1 MARLHIKFTDVDGE
15 ERLVNVDSPEFT
27 VGRHS
32 SSDLPI
38 VDSRLSRDHVLIER
52 RGDAY
57 FVSDRGSSNGT
68 KLNGVPLLEP
78 TEIKNGDKA
87 DLGGV
92 VLNFEIEEESKAE
105 AAPHPAVPSVES
117 QTPAAHQGEG
127 VSGGNFPIGILLVAP
142 LLGFLVLGIALG
154 AVYMLRG
161 KTSSEIANKAE
172 DPPYGTDDDPIG
184 HRPNSSRTPTPSTPD
199 GNSVVPTPVPT
210 GTQSTPVG
218 PTADNKV
225 EQNAAAFLRRIAQND
240 SRAFV
245 TSEQAKLV
253 DAKIK
258 QVSGSPALAEN
269 IRAAKRGAVEIRNLA
284 TAKNIKPQ
292 LLAGAALAKL
302 GGTRGDVVQTAR
314 SMADTLEKLNTQ
326 IGSELAD
333 DAVLLVA
340 AYDQGESGDFMK
352 LRNMLQ
358 DLATKSPESSR
369 AIRSIWF
376 LHKNGK
382 ITDAEFDMALR
393 FLAIGTIS
401 QNPSDFGVNAEALTL

>member
-1 MARLHIKFTDVDGE
+1 M
-15 ERLVNVDSPEFT
+15 
-27 VGRHS
+27 
-32 SSDLPI
+32 
-38 VDSRLSRDHVLIER
+38 
-52 RGDAY
+52 
-57 FVSDRGSSNGT
+57 
-68 KLNGVPLLEP
+68 
-78 TEIKNGDKA
+78 
-87 DLGGV
+87 
-92 VLNFEIEEESKAE
+92 
-105 AAPHPAVPSVES
+105 
-117 QTPAAHQGEG
+117 
-127 VSGGNFPIGILLVAP
+127 
-142 LLGFLVLGIALG
+142 
-154 AVYMLRG
+154 
-161 KTSSEIANKAE
+161 
-172 DPPYGTDDDPIG
+172 
-184 HRPNSSRTPTPSTPD
+184 
-199 GNSVVPTPVPT
+199 
-210 GTQSTPVG
+210 
-218 PTADNKV
+218 
-225 EQNAAAFLRRIAQND
+225 
-240 SRAFV
+240 
-245 TSEQAKLV
+245 
-253 DAKIK
+253 
-258 QVSGSPALAEN
+258 
-269 IRAAKRGAVEIRNLA
+269 EIRNLA

>member
-1 MARLHIKFTDVDGE
+1 MPRLRIKFIDVDGE
-15 ERLVNVDSPEFT
+15 EKVVNVDSPEFT
-27 VGRHS
+27 IGRHS

-38 VDSRLSRDHVLIER
+38 VDSRLSRDHAAIER

-57 FVSDRGSSNGT
+57 FISDCGSSNGT
-68 KLNGVPLLEP
+68 RLNGTSLHEP
-78 TEIKNGDKA
+78 TEIRNGDMA
-87 DLGGV
+87 DLGGGIE
-92 VLNFEIEEESKAE
+92 LKFEVEEEP
-105 AAPHPAVPSVES
+105 APAFHPTAPAVN
-117 QTPAAHQGEG
+117 PAPTVAVDE
-127 VSGGNFPIGILLVAP
+127 VSGSKLPFGIILLAP

-154 AVYMLRG
+154 AVYILRG
-161 KTSSEIANKAE
+161 KASVEVANKAE
-172 DPPYGTDDDPIG
+172 DPTYGLDDDANDR
-184 HRPNSSRTPTPSTPD
+184 RPSPSKTPSSATPD
-199 GNSVVPTPVPT
+199 GNTVSPSPAPIGAQTL
-210 GTQSTPVG
+210 PVG
-218 PTADNKV
+218 PSAESKV
-225 EQNAAAFLRRIAQND
+225 EQNAAAFLRHIAQND
-240 SRAFV
+240 PRAFV
-245 TSEQAKLV
+245 TSEQAKV
-253 DAKIK
+253 VESKIK
-258 QVSGSPALAEN
+258 QISSSPALADN
-269 IRAAKRGAVEIRNLA
+269 LKAAKRGATEIRNLA
-284 TAKNIKPQ
+284 NARNIKPQ

-302 GGTRGDVVQTAR
+302 GGSRGDVLQTAKA
-314 SMADTLEKLNTQ
+314 MADNLEKLNTQ

-340 AYDQGESGDFMK
+340 AYDQGESGEYMK

>member
-1 MARLHIKFTDVDGE
+1 
-15 ERLVNVDSPEFT
+15 
-27 VGRHS
+27 
-32 SSDLPI
+32 
-38 VDSRLSRDHVLIER
+38 
-52 RGDAY
+52 
-57 FVSDRGSSNGT
+57 
-68 KLNGVPLLEP
+68 
-78 TEIKNGDKA
+78 
-87 DLGGV
+87 
-92 VLNFEIEEESKAE
+92 
-105 AAPHPAVPSVES
+105 
-117 QTPAAHQGEG
+117 
-127 VSGGNFPIGILLVAP
+127 
-142 LLGFLVLGIALG
+142 
-154 AVYMLRG
+154 
-161 KTSSEIANKAE
+161 
-172 DPPYGTDDDPIG
+172 
-184 HRPNSSRTPTPSTPD
+184 
-199 GNSVVPTPVPT
+199 
-210 GTQSTPVG
+210 
-218 PTADNKV
+218 
-225 EQNAAAFLRRIAQND
+225 LRRIAQND